1 MFSSTSP
8 ATVRSKAGAIL
19 RVTSGNF
26 LEQFDFFLFGFYATY
41 IAHTFFPASSEFA
54 SLMMTFAVF
63 GAGFLMRPVGAI
75 VLGAYIDKVGR
86 RKGLIV
92 TLSIMA
98 AGTFLIVLIP
108 SYQSIGLWAP
118 LLVLTGRLLQG
129 FSAGA
134 ELGGVSV
141 YLAEIATPGR
151 KGFYTSWQSGSQQV
165 AIMVAAAMGFALN
178 ALMEESAIRE
188 WGWRIPF
195 LFGCLIVPFIFFLRR
210 KLEETEEF
218 SARRHHLEMRQVF
231 KTLLGNWQVVVAGML
246 MVAMTTTAFYLITV
260 YAPTFGKKVLM
271 LSASD
276 SLLVTLLVAI
286 SNFIWLPVGG
296 ALSDRFGRK
305 PVLIAMTLLA
315 LASSY
320 PALTLLADAP
330 SFSMML
336 SVLLWLSFLY
346 GLYNGAM
353 IPALT
358 EIMPAEVRVA
368 GFSLAYSL
376 ATAIFGGF
384 TPVMST
390 ALIEYTGDK
399 ASPGYW
405 MSFAA
410 EVKVMISGGF
420 KAALEKLAPEYER
433 QTGDTI
439 VIIPGPSMGATPQ
452 AIPNRLARGE
462 KADVVIMVG
471 DALAK
476 LEKTSQTQPGS
487 RTELADS
494 PVGMVV
500 KKGADVPD
508 ISSEATLRN
517 ALLQASSIAYSD
529 SASGRYVSQTLFKK
543 LGIEKEAAAKA
554 TMVERIPVASEVA
567 KGKYAVG
574 FQQARSPV
582 TLNILTR
589 GKRC

>member
-1 MFSSTSP
+1 MHSATSP
-8 ATVRSKAGAIL
+8 VNTRSRIGAIL

-63 GAGFLMRPVGAI
+63 GAGFLMRPIGAI

-86 RKGLIV
+86 RKGLIM

-108 SYQSIGLWAP
+108 SYEAIGLWVP
-118 LLVLTGRLLQG
+118 LFVLIGRLLQG

-178 ALMEESAIRE
+178 AALDQSAISS
-188 WGWRIPF
+188 WGWRLPF
-195 LFGCLIVPFIFFLRR
+195 LFGCLIVPFIFVLRR
-210 KLEETEEF
+210 KLEETQEF
-218 SARRHHLEMRQVF
+218 SARRHHLDMKQVF
-231 KTLLGNWQVVVAGML
+231 RMLLTHWPVVVAGMM

-286 SNFIWLPVGG
+286 SNFFWLPVGG

-315 LASSY
+315 LATAY
-320 PALTLLADAP
+320 PALMMLAASP
-330 SFSMML
+330 GFSMML
-336 SVLLWLSFLY
+336 GVLLWLSFLY

-384 TPVMST
+384 TPVIST

-410 EVKVMISGGF
+410 LC
-420 KAALEKLAPEYER
+420 ALL
-433 QTGDTI
+433 
-439 VIIPGPSMGATPQ
+439 
-452 AIPNRLARGE
+452 
-462 KADVVIMVG
+462 
-471 DALAK
+471 
-476 LEKTSQTQPGS
+476 
-487 RTELADS
+487 
-494 PVGMVV
+494 
-500 KKGADVPD
+500 
-508 ISSEATLRN
+508 ATLYLYRRSTMT
-517 ALLQASSIAYSD
+517 LQTA
-529 SASGRYVSQTLFKK
+529 GRRH
-543 LGIEKEAAAKA
+543 A
-554 TMVERIPVASEVA
+554 
-567 KGKYAVG
+567 
-574 FQQARSPV
+574 
-582 TLNILTR
+582 
-589 GKRC
+589 

>member
-1 MFSSTSP
+1 MHSTTSLMS
-8 ATVRSKAGAIL
+8 TRDRIGAIL

-63 GAGFLMRPVGAI
+63 GAGFLMRPIGAI

-98 AGTFLIVLIP
+98 TGTFLIVLIP
-108 SYQSIGLWAP
+108 SYQTIGLWAP
-118 LLVLTGRLLQG
+118 LLVLIGRLLQG

-178 ALMEESAIRE
+178 AVLEQSAISD

-195 LFGCLIVPFIFFLRR
+195 VFGCLIVPFIFILRR
-210 KLEETEEF
+210 KLEETQEF
-218 SARRHHLEMRQVF
+218 TARRHHLAMRQVF
-231 KTLLGNWQVVVAGML
+231 ATLLANWQVVIAGMM
-246 MVAMTTTAFYLITV
+246 MVAMTTTAFYLLTV

-286 SNFIWLPVGG
+286 SNFFWLPVGG
-296 ALSDRFGRK
+296 ALSDRFGRR

-315 LASSY
+315 LATAW
-320 PALTLLADAP
+320 PALTLLANAP
-330 SFSMML
+330 SFLMML
-336 SVLLWLSFLY
+336 SVLLWLSFIY
-346 GLYNGAM
+346 GMYNGAM

-376 ATAIFGGF
+376 ATAVFGGF
-384 TPVMST
+384 TPVIST

-410 EVKVMISGGF
+410 ICGLVATCYLYRRSAV
-420 KAALEKLAPEYER
+420 AL
-433 QTGDTI
+433 QT
-439 VIIPGPSMGATPQ
+439 
-452 AIPNRLARGE
+452 AR
-462 KADVVIMVG
+462 
-471 DALAK
+471 
-476 LEKTSQTQPGS
+476 
-487 RTELADS
+487 
-494 PVGMVV
+494 
-500 KKGADVPD
+500 
-508 ISSEATLRN
+508 
-517 ALLQASSIAYSD
+517 
-529 SASGRYVSQTLFKK
+529 
-543 LGIEKEAAAKA
+543 
-554 TMVERIPVASEVA
+554 
-567 KGKYAVG
+567 
-574 FQQARSPV
+574 
-582 TLNILTR
+582 
-589 GKRC
+589 